1 MCITSETCRAK
12 SVIIKKLALNNLHQ
26 AGPSKPKYDDA
37 WKHKNQK
44 GVKLISFFQV
54 IVILWIVA
62 LSIFAPVIW
71 VRQAEMI
78 DIVEP
83 NLLGYCIEKWPDNHE
98 RLVYGVLCFVFVYAV
113 PGSVVVLAYSLM
125 GFRLCAISPP
135 FDGPGNEGMAST
147 RQVNYSC
154 LHYIS
159 LLMAARSA
167 FAENISSTQIQF
179 RVRFQASSAPVW
191 CYAA

>member
-1 MCITSETCRAK
+1 
-12 SVIIKKLALNNLHQ
+12 
-26 AGPSKPKYDDA
+26 
-37 WKHKNQK
+37 
-44 GVKLISFFQV
+44 V

-71 VRQAEMI
+71 VRQVETI

-83 NLLGYCIEKWPDNHE
+83 NLPGFCIEKWPDNHE

-147 RQVNYSC
+147 RQVNYSHV
-154 LHYIS
+154 HYIF
-159 LLMAARSA
+159 LLVAARSVLLRIFPA
-167 FAENISSTQIQF
+167 DK
-179 RVRFQASSAPVW
+179 
-191 CYAA
+191 